1 MTLFLRQAH
10 TCCSRHFL
18 ISNLLTSHGV
28 EGLVAGGAGAVLGPA
43 AGAGVGEHVVV
54 PLDPPR

>member
-1 MTLFLRQAH
+1 MSHSDIPTSLPKTKFPPI
-10 TCCSRHFL
+10 TPF
-18 ISNLLTSHGV
+18 ITSHGV

-43 AGAGVGEHVVV
+43 AGAGVREHVVV